1 LQWAVSAYVL
11 GYGSFLLLGGR
22 VADIFGHR
30 RTFLCGLAVFAVASI
45 AGGFVDSGS
54 TLIAARLAKGISA
67 AFTAPAALA
76 LLLSVF
82 GEGPARAR
90 ALGIFSST
98 AAVGYVLGMVVG
110 GVATI
115 FTWRATL
122 VMGAPVAILTLLLA
136 PMILPADKKRT
147 GPRPSFDWLG
157 AITITPGLLLFVFGI
172 TNAAADGWNAM
183 TTWISLLAAS
193 VLIMAFLLIE
203 ANHSVPMV
211 PLSIFRRTKLTH
223 ANIVAGLFQGVYVG
237 FQFVATLY
245 YQNVLGWSAL
255 STGLVFVF
263 CGVSVMVLA
272 PRFAVLAQKRSTRL
286 MVIGTGLLT
295 LGYIIWASGLG
306 PVDPILLTALTQV
319 PIGLGYAMTYPAV
332 QVAALDDIDESESGL
347 ASGLLF
353 ASFQIGGGVV
363 LAFAASVLA
372 IAPSAGWDT
381 YIAGSAFVAAL
392 SVATLFFAALGP
404 RSRRRHPAVSQ
415 PAE

>member
-1 LQWAVSAYVL
+1 M
-11 GYGSFLLLGGR
+11 
-22 VADIFGHR
+22 
-30 RTFLCGLAVFAVASI
+30 
-45 AGGFVDSGS
+45 
-54 TLIAARLAKGISA
+54 
-67 AFTAPAALA
+67 
-76 LLLSVF
+76 
-82 GEGPARAR
+82 
-90 ALGIFSST
+90 
-98 AAVGYVLGMVVG
+98 GYVLGMVVG

-122 VMGAPVAILTLLLA
+122 VMGAPVAIITLLLA
-136 PMILPADKKRT
+136 PMILPPDKKRS
-147 GPRPSFDWLG
+147 GPRPDFDWLG

-172 TNAAADGWNAM
+172 TNAAAEGWTAS
-183 TTWISLLAAS
+183 TTWGSLLVAAI
-193 VLIMAFLLIE
+193 LIIAFVVIE

-245 YQNVLGWSAL
+245 YQNVLKWSAL

-272 PRFAVLAQKRSTRL
+272 PRFAVLAQKHSTRL
-286 MVIGTGLLT
+286 MVLGTALLT
-295 LGYIIWASGLG
+295 LGYVVWVSGLG

-332 QVAALDDIDESESGL
+332 QVAALDDVGDNESGL

-353 ASFQIGGGVV
+353 AAFQIGGGVV

-372 IAPSAGWDT
+372 IAPGAGWDT
-381 YIAGSAFVAAL
+381 YVAGSAFVAVL
-392 SVATLFFAALGP
+392 SVATLFVAALGP
-404 RSRRRHPAVSQ
+404 RSRRRRAAAVGQ